1 MMLQTKYFKKLRIF
15 LLCTFVLELFS
26 YGLWSFM
33 HGPDL
38 LLIDYYSEKSNY
50 EEQKFIILS
59 NRGSFKFELK
69 EPQDAY
75 YDQSFVIAMSNQDIL
90 TRNSFF
96 KEVKAG
102 DVFYGYTSSRLFGDG
117 WDYPIVSVRSFE
129 KEYLSF
135 DTGVQNLLEE
145 YEAKEDKAN
154 YYLRLIITATTINI
168 FLLLF
173 CFVRGKRKR

>member
-1 MMLQTKYFKKLRIF
+1 MMLQTKYLKRLCIF
-15 LLCTFVLELFS
+15 LICTLVLEFFS
-26 YGLWSFM
+26 YGIWSFM
-33 HGPDL
+33 YGPDL

-50 EEQKFIILS
+50 EKQEFIIVS
-59 NRGSFKFELK
+59 DDGSFKFQLK
-69 EPQDAY
+69 EPQKAY
-75 YDQSFVIAMSNQDIL
+75 YDQSFVLTKNNQDVL
-90 TRNSFF
+90 TRNGFF
-96 KEVKAG
+96 KEMKVG
-102 DVFYGYTSSRLFGDG
+102 DIFNGHTSSRMFGDG
-117 WDYPIVSVRSFE
+117 WDYPIVSVKSYE